1 MLKVKMCGIVKG
13 KIEVTNFCRQLD
25 GLKIESSYLDGFMSH
40 LQNEVKDTII
50 EEEANLHVY
59 SSNDVDM
66 LVPSQ
71 IQPCAFLSTKHL
83 AFLISFSRKIITQ
96 K

>member
-1 MLKVKMCGIVKG
+1 
-13 KIEVTNFCRQLD
+13 
-25 GLKIESSYLDGFMSH
+25 MSH
-40 LQNEVKDTII
+40 LQTEVKDRII

-71 IQPCAFLSTKHL
+71 IQLCAFLSTKHL
-83 AFLISFSRKIITQ
+83 AFLISFSRKIIMQ